1 MALLHPV
8 FQNQGAGAQ
17 DLCKALNQA
26 LDGMAETDAALDAV
40 TRLIARNHH

>member
-1 MALLHPV
+1 VA
-8 FQNQGAGAQ
+8 
-17 DLCKALNQA
+17 ALNQA